1 MAGPGDSGDRD
12 EEYTKGLLATV
23 GARSLLSLTGAL
35 SLTLPLS
42 SLL

>member
-23 GARSLLSLTGAL
+23 GARISLFLTGVP